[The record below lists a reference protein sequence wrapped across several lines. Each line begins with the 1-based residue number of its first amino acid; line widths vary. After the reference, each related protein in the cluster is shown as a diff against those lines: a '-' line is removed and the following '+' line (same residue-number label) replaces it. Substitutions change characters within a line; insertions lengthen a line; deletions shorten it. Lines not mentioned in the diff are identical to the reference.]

1 MRSAKIESP
10 ACPRAGGNASSP
22 ARYFAGDA
30 KNLGRVS
37 RLPATTFEELVETL
51 LSRPVPIPMTREHY
65 LSLPAKMRK
74 AAKRTRY
81 IVPCAFKKD
90 DSPRVTSEAT
100 EAHLLCLDID
110 DPQEAIPMLEVGMS
124 VLLGNLNAIV
134 WHTASSKPDT
144 PRLRVIVPV
153 DAVSIP
159 RYRDAVTAL
168 ARRLGIKTVT
178 RESTVPV
185 QPMYWPVQYKGSES
199 PVVYIKT
206 DGVAFVHGTN
216 APPSESC
223 TGGKGD
229 MNGPAD
235 GFVDGL
241 EYLCPTDETVSLK
254 SVEEMV
260 NHLDPD
266 MDREEW
272 IKVAMGLRHQ
282 FPEEAE
288 AAYEIFDRW
297 SERSAAKYA
306 GAEDTRAVWDSIVPN
321 PFTRNP
327 ITIGSVK
334 KLAMAAGWS
343 PTVAS
348 GSAWG
353 PIRLPDP
360 PSPPDFDLD
369 KGIPDSLGRFRAFL
383 RAASTAMQVD
393 VTAVA
398 PLALSVVSAAAA
410 RTYEVR
416 LRPDWVE
423 IVVLWV
429 VALAEPGERKSAV
442 IRRLTAPITAWQ
454 DNERR
459 RLRPAIA
466 QYEAQRG
473 NDAARHLAL
482 RKKLATCKPGER
494 QQIDQELHALVAKM
508 EVEPEIHPPD
518 LVTADF
524 TPEAARQLLIRN
536 GGKLSYISAET
547 DFGTLTGSRYAAGG
561 AGSQQNLNL
570 LLAGKSGDNIPAHR
584 VGRSEPLARPC
595 LNIGIFVQPSAV
607 RDVLI
612 DSNTNGRG
620 LVQRFALIVPPSLM
634 GNRLDDPPAAPSEL
648 EEWWTKAISGILDVP
663 WPGKAVL
670 DSRGRISRHGVGPIE
685 LELSPAA
692 IGPFQNLR
700 SAIEKRCGVDGDLR
714 PIAGFASKLA
724 GEVARIAACLELL
737 QNPQS
742 ESVSGQSMVAACYWS
757 EFLIGHHRA
766 ALGAAGESAAVRHAR
781 RLISS
786 LRRNGATEEH
796 ARDLF
801 RRVRNGTDLAKMAD
815 FQPVLEE
822 LTLANCIRRKPS
834 ALCRSSGRPPEIYEI
849 NPALLVL

>member
-1 MRSAKIESP
+1 MSTP
-10 ACPRAGGNASSP
+10 Q
-22 ARYFAGDA
+22 YFFGEPD
-30 KNLGRVS
+30 NMGRVS
-37 RLPATTFEELVETL
+37 RLPATTFKELIETFL
-51 LSRPVPIPMTREHY
+51 AQPVPKAMTREQFFA
-65 LSLPAKMRK
+65 LPKEGQK
-74 AAKRTRY
+74 AAKRTKY
-81 IVPCAFKKD
+81 IVPCAFKED
-90 DSPRVTSEAT
+90 PSPRQTGKAT
-100 EAHLLCLDID
+100 DAHLLCLDID
-110 DPQEAIPMLEVGMS
+110 DPQEALRMLSIGVQA
-124 VLLGNLNAIV
+124 LLGDLNALV
-134 WHTASSKPDT
+134 WHTASSTPAA
-144 PRLRVIVPV
+144 PRLRVVVPV
-153 DAVSIP
+153 EAVPISL
-159 RYRDAVTAL
+159 YRQVVTSL
-168 ARRLGIKTVT
+168 AARLGIASVNS
-178 RESTVPV
+178 ESKVPV
-185 QPMYWPVQYKGSES
+185 QPMYLPVQFEGSTT
-199 PVVYIKT
+199 PVIYCKT
-206 DGVAFVHGTN
+206 NGVPFGSGNTATQI
-216 APPSESC
+216 ETR
-223 TGGKGD
+223 TGGKVD
-229 MNGPAD
+229 LHGPANV
-235 GFVDGL
+235 FVDGL
-241 EYLCPTDETVSLK
+241 EYIRPTDEEVSLK
-254 SVEEMV
+254 LAEEMV

-266 MDREEW
+266 MGRAEW

-288 AAYEIFDRW
+288 GAYRIFDRW
-297 SERSAAKYA
+297 SERSASKYG

-321 PFTRNP
+321 PSTREP

-334 KLAMAAGWS
+334 ALAMAAGWS
-343 PTVAS
+343 PTTVS
-348 GSAWG
+348 GLAWG
-353 PIRLPDP
+353 PLRFPDP

-369 KGIPDSLGRFRAFL
+369 KGIPDSLIQFRDFL

-466 QYEAQRG
+466 KYEAQRG

-607 RDVLI
+607 RDVLL
-612 DSNTNGRG
+612 DGNTNGRG
-620 LVQRFALIVPPSLM
+620 LVQRFALIVPSSLM
-634 GNRLDDPPAAPSEL
+634 GSRLDDPPAVPVVL
-648 EEWWTKAISGILDVP
+648 EDWWNSAIARILDVP

-670 DSRGRISRHGVGPIE
+670 DSTARICRHELGPIE
-685 LELSPAA
+685 LELDAAA

-786 LRRNGATEEH
+786 LRRNGTAEEH
-796 ARDLF
+796 ARELF

-822 LTLANCIRRKPS
+822 LCLANCIRRKPNPS
-834 ALCRSSGRPPEIYEI
+834 YRSSGRPPEIYEI
-849 NPALLVL
+849 NPALWVL